1 MKVSTKGRYG
11 LRAIIDLSL
20 NSKGDY
26 VSLISIAERQ
36 NISKNYLEQVFSALR
51 KSGIVK
57 SVKGSQGGYL
67 LNGNTS
73 EIKVGDVLRAL
84 EGDLSVVK
92 EDEIANNKI
101 ELCIK
106 KNIWNKIDEKVFEVI
121 DNITLED
128 IINEYLN
135 DKRTTAELL
144 LVCGF
149 K

>member
-1 MKVSTKGRYG
+1 MRVSTKGRYG

-20 NSKGDY
+20 NSNGDY

-51 KSGIVK
+51 KSDVVK

-67 LNGNTS
+67 LNGKTS
-73 EIKVGDVLRAL
+73 EIIVGDILRAL

-92 EDEIANNKI
+92 EEETNKNNKI

-106 KNIWNKIDEKVFEVI
+106 KNLWDKIDGKVFEFI

-128 IINEYLN
+128 LINEYNKGN
-135 DKRTTAELL
+135 DNLMYYI
-144 LVCGF
+144 
-149 K
+149 

>member
-20 NSKGDY
+20 NSNGEY

-51 KSGIVK
+51 KTGIVK

-67 LNGNTS
+67 LNGKTS
-73 EIKVGDVLRAL
+73 EIIVGDVLRAL

-92 EDEIANNKI
+92 DEENTNNKI
-101 ELCIK
+101 ERCIK
-106 KNIWNKIDEKVFEVI
+106 KNLWDRIDEQVFKVI

-128 IINEYLN
+128 LINEYNKGN
-135 DKRTTAELL
+135 DSLMYYI
-144 LVCGF
+144 
-149 K
+149 

>member
-20 NSKGDY
+20 NSNGDY

-36 NISKNYLEQVFSALR
+36 DISKNYLEQVFSALR
-51 KSGIVK
+51 KTGIVK

-67 LNGNTS
+67 LNGKTS

-92 EDEIANNKI
+92 DEENINNKI
-101 ELCIK
+101 ERCIK
-106 KNIWNKIDEKVFEVI
+106 KNLWDKIDEQVFKVI

-128 IINEYLN
+128 LINEYNKGN
-135 DKRTTAELL
+135 DSLMYYI
-144 LVCGF
+144 
-149 K
+149 

>member
-20 NSKGDY
+20 NSNGDY

-51 KSGIVK
+51 KTNIVK

-67 LNGNTS
+67 LNGKTS

-92 EDEIANNKI
+92 DEENMGNKI
-101 ELCIK
+101 ERCIK
-106 KNIWNKIDEKVFEVI
+106 KNLWDKIDEQVFSVI

-128 IINEYLN
+128 LINEYNKGN
-135 DKRTTAELL
+135 DSLMYYI
-144 LVCGF
+144 
-149 K
+149 

>member
-11 LRAIIDLSL
+11 LRAVIDLSL

-67 LNGNTS
+67 LNGGAS

-92 EDEIANNKI
+92 EDEQINNKI

-106 KNIWNKIDEKVFEVI
+106 KNLWDKIDEKVFEVV
-121 DNITLED
+121 DGITLED
-128 IINEYLN
+128 IINEYNKSN
-135 DKRTTAELL
+135 DALMYYI
-144 LVCGF
+144 
-149 K
+149 

>member
-20 NSKGDY
+20 NSSGDY

-51 KSGIVK
+51 KTNIVK

-67 LNGNTS
+67 LNGKTS

-92 EDEIANNKI
+92 EEENINSKI
-101 ELCIK
+101 EICIK
-106 KNIWNKIDEKVFEVI
+106 KNLWDKIDEQVFKII

-128 IINEYLN
+128 LINEYNKGN
-135 DKRTTAELL
+135 DSLMYYI
-144 LVCGF
+144 
-149 K
+149 

>member
-1 MKVSTKGRYG
+1 MRVSTKGRYG

-20 NSKGDY
+20 NSNGDY

-51 KSGIVK
+51 KSGVVK

-67 LNGNTS
+67 LNGKTS
-73 EIKVGDVLRAL
+73 EIKVGDILRAL

-92 EDEIANNKI
+92 EEETNKNNKI

-106 KNIWNKIDEKVFEVI
+106 KNLWDKIDGKVFELI

-128 IINEYLN
+128 LINEYNKGNENLMYYI
-135 DKRTTAELL
+135 
-144 LVCGF
+144 
-149 K
+149 

>member
-20 NSKGDY
+20 NSNGDY

-51 KSGIVK
+51 KTGIVK

-67 LNGNTS
+67 LNGKTS
-73 EIKVGDVLRAL
+73 DIKVGDVLKAL

-92 EDEIANNKI
+92 DEENINNKI
-101 ELCIK
+101 ERCIK
-106 KNIWNKIDEKVFEVI
+106 KNLWDKIDEQVFKVI

-128 IINEYLN
+128 LINEYNKGN
-135 DKRTTAELL
+135 DSLMYYI
-144 LVCGF
+144 
-149 K
+149 

>member
-20 NSKGDY
+20 NSNGDY

-51 KSGIVK
+51 KTGIVK

-67 LNGNTS
+67 LNGKTS

-92 EDEIANNKI
+92 DEENINNKI
-101 ELCIK
+101 ERCIK
-106 KNIWNKIDEKVFEVI
+106 KNLWDKIDEQVFKVI

-128 IINEYLN
+128 LINEYNKGN
-135 DKRTTAELL
+135 DSLMYYI
-144 LVCGF
+144 
-149 K
+149 

>member
-1 MKVSTKGRYG
+1 MQGESMKVSTKGRYG

-20 NSKGDY
+20 NSNGEY

-67 LNGNTS
+67 LNGKAS

-92 EDEIANNKI
+92 DEEISNNKI
-101 ELCIK
+101 DICIK
-106 KNIWNKIDEKVFEVI
+106 RHLWDKIDEQVFKII

-128 IINEYLN
+128 LINEYNKGN
-135 DKRTTAELL
+135 DSLMYYI
-144 LVCGF
+144 
-149 K
+149 

>member
-1 MKVSTKGRYG
+1 MRISTKGRYG
-11 LRAIIDLSL
+11 LRAVIDLSL
-20 NSKGDY
+20 NSNGDY

-67 LNGNTS
+67 LNGKTS
-73 EIKVGDVLRAL
+73 EIKIGDILRAL

-92 EDEIANNKI
+92 DDEITKNKI

-106 KNIWNKIDEKVFEVI
+106 RNLWDKIDGKVFEFI
-121 DNITLED
+121 DNLTLED
-128 IINEYLN
+128 LINEYNKGN
-135 DKRTTAELL
+135 DALMYYI
-144 LVCGF
+144 
-149 K
+149 

>member
-1 MKVSTKGRYG
+1 MRISTKGRYG
-11 LRAIIDLSL
+11 LRAIIDLSM
-20 NSKGDY
+20 NSNGDY

-51 KSGIVK
+51 KSGVVK

-67 LNGNTS
+67 LNGKLS
-73 EIKVGDVLRAL
+73 EIKIGDILRAL

-92 EDEIANNKI
+92 EDEINKNNKI

-106 KNIWNKIDEKVFEVI
+106 KNLWDKIDEKVFELI

-128 IINEYLN
+128 LINEYNKGN
-135 DKRTTAELL
+135 DTLMYYI
-144 LVCGF
+144 
-149 K
+149 

>member
-1 MKVSTKGRYG
+1 MRVSTKGRYG

-20 NSKGDY
+20 NSNGDY

-51 KSGIVK
+51 KSTIVK

-67 LNGNTS
+67 LNGKTS

-92 EDEIANNKI
+92 EDETNKNNKI

-106 KNIWNKIDEKVFEVI
+106 KNLWDKIDEKVFEVI

-128 IINEYLN
+128 LINEYNKGN
-135 DKRTTAELL
+135 DYLMYYI
-144 LVCGF
+144 
-149 K
+149 

>member
-20 NSKGDY
+20 NTTGDY

-51 KSGIVK
+51 KAGIVK

-67 LNGNTS
+67 LNGKTS
-73 EIKVGDVLRAL
+73 EINVGDVLRAL

-92 EDEIANNKI
+92 EEENINNKI
-101 ELCIK
+101 ERCIK
-106 KNIWNKIDEKVFEVI
+106 KNLWDKIDEQVFDI
-121 DNITLED
+121 INNITLED
-128 IINEYLN
+128 LINEYNKGN
-135 DKRTTAELL
+135 DSLMYYI
-144 LVCGF
+144 
-149 K
+149 